1 MAPRALH
8 SLIDRKSCGSAD
20 DARSLALMG
29 KAGSVAPEDRI
40 GRWGVMYVRSLL
52 AQAAVAHNEV
62 PGGEDHL
69 AVDLALIF
77 PEGPVTVQ
85 VKCGTKQPN
94 KDGSIT
100 VPVTAAW
107 KKKWADALTPVYLVY
122 VRLEKAP
129 PADWAEHGIAHT
141 TIHARA
147 HWARVNAVSA
157 ASVSVPLSNRLT
169 AETFDAWV
177 GEFVAQFGKAASA

>member
-1 MAPRALH
+1 
-8 SLIDRKSCGSAD
+8 
-20 DARSLALMG
+20 MG
-29 KAGSVAPEDRI
+29 NAGSVAPEDRI

-52 AQAAVAHNEV
+52 AQAAVPHNEV

-85 VKCGTKQPN
+85 VKTGTKSPN

-100 VPVTAAW
+100 VSVTDKW
-107 KKKWADALTPVYLVY
+107 KAKWANALIPVYLVY

-129 PADWAEHGIAHT
+129 PGDWAEHSAAHT
-141 TIHARA
+141 TLHARA

-157 ASVSVPLSNRLT
+157 ASVRVEASNRLT
-169 AETFDAWV
+169 ADTFGQWV
-177 GEFVAQFGKAASA
+177 DEFVAQFGKAAGA